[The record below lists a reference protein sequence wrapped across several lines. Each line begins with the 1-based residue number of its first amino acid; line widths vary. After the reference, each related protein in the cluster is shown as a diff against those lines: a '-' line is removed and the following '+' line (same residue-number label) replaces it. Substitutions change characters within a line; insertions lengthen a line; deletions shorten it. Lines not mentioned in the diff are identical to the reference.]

1 MIINVYTMNIM
12 PALPQE
18 MKCCNLYIYRNTH
31 IIFFVLNFRVDYTA
45 YIDKSNESPL
55 LINSQEQT
63 QSELPR
69 QIGKLNILQK
79 YHNNVFDIKSKKAQ

>member
-1 MIINVYTMNIM
+1 M
-12 PALPQE
+12 
-18 MKCCNLYIYRNTH
+18 
-31 IIFFVLNFRVDYTA
+31 LNFRVDYTA

-79 YHNNVFDIKSKKAQ
+79 YHNNVFDIKKQKSSIIITIQNNYYYYTLAQLRRKTATTT